1 VAHGERVPL
10 RELARR
16 VAGGTVAP
24 RRRSACTQVAHEA
37 TGVDQMDIRK
47 DAFLAAIVALGLG
60 ATACSSDAPEEET
73 PAEETTTGAEEPAP
87 APAPEEPA
95 PAPMAEEPVAE
106 EEYAPVTE

>member
-1 VAHGERVPL
+1 
-10 RELARR
+10 
-16 VAGGTVAP
+16 
-24 RRRSACTQVAHEA
+24 
-37 TGVDQMDIRK
+37 MDIRK

-73 PAEETTTGAEEPAP
+73 TEETTTGAEEPAP
-87 APAPEEPA
+87 APAPAEEPA